1 MTELFLTL
9 FLASRAGQEDGAAV
23 NRRQP
28 NDIMTPELAD
38 LLSAFDDVATRVQAR
53 LADMERREAEIAQ
66 TIATINAD
74 RP

>member
-1 MTELFLTL
+1 MTQINFTL
-9 FLASRAGQEDGAAV
+9 FLVSRAGREDGAAV
-23 NRRQP
+23 NRHQP

-74 RP
+74 QP